1 MEADFSD
8 RKGKMN
14 MIKKKTRIDIKIRNV
29 DKDILY
35 RLDVLARRFGFR
47 SRQEYLLHVLTRLAL
62 EEVQLEADLKYNQ
75 LLSHLKDL
83 LQLNT
88 EALNENR
95 ETLENMFGGDFN
107 E

>member
-1 MEADFSD
+1 MEEVNVM
-8 RKGKMN
+8 KKMK
-14 MIKKKTRIDIKIRNV
+14 KKKTKTDVKIRNV

-35 RLDVLARRFGFR
+35 RLDVLAETLGFK
-47 SRQEYLLHVLTRLAL
+47 SRQEFLLHSLTRLAL
-62 EEVQLEADLKYNQ
+62 EEVQFEADLKYNQ
-75 LLSHLKDL
+75 LLNHLKDL

-95 ETLENMFGGDFN
+95 AILENMFGGDFD